1 MALTTISITTLEK
14 FPSVNLNKQVFT
26 RQKKRRH
33 FAPASYK
40 LIPLSASGEIL
51 EPDEP
56 LLTRVSFWKALQSW
70 KHVAVYCETKQ
81 AFLSCPNK
89 IEMPY
94 AFGAIYPV
102 AYRSTIGHLERF
114 EIQNRT
120 GTTLHSLRSSHNG
133 LHLVHLRNGG
143 LAFRAVMFPRMF
155 EIAPELDFSTNDP
168 RVKFVGVIDNSKR
181 VVMKLQPNEH
191 QDHRDDEEERMLDEK
206 VSRESSSITSS
217 NYPHNTQSALSLRDN
232 NYTRQAAFSVLQDIL
247 QDGLLRRTCTHFH
260 TDDKDCHYYVR
271 DKHGVVYMVVVAEGF
286 SRALAGECINDLRAI
301 YKKFTKRRGS
311 KHLRRSFD
319 NKTYGKN
326 LRRKNRDRI
335 ENELRFLVWNYN
347 EHNESICRHP
357 SLKKIF
363 DHMEEAIDIILNSK
377 NDGEVD
383 LEEKIRYFNGLA
395 DRFRKYMRILR
406 SKQVSKW
413 EHAMERAC
421 DNIMGIGKTYTV
433 ARGSRKSVGVFFP
446 ASRKRPRSP
455 PAA

>member
-1 MALTTISITTLEK
+1 MAITTISMTTLEK
-14 FPSVNLNKQVFT
+14 FPSINLNKQVFT
-26 RQKKRRH
+26 RQKKRRR
-33 FAPASYK
+33 FAPARYK

-56 LLTRVSFWKALQSW
+56 LLTRVSFWRALQSW

-94 AFGAIYPV
+94 ALGTIHPV

-120 GTTLHSLRSSHNG
+120 GTTLHSFRSSYNG
-133 LHLVHLRNGG
+133 LHLVRLRNGG
-143 LAFRAVMFPRMF
+143 LAFRAVMYPRMF
-155 EIAPELDFSTNDP
+155 EIAPELDFSTDDP

-191 QDHRDDEEERMLDEK
+191 QDHRDEEEERTLDETI
-206 VSRESSSITSS
+206 SRESSGITSS
-217 NYPHNTQSALSLRDN
+217 DYPHYTQSALSLRDN

-301 YKKFTKRRGS
+301 YKKFTKRRVS
-311 KHLRRSFD
+311 KHTRGKSPRR
-319 NKTYGKN
+319 N
-326 LRRKNRDRI
+326 RI

-363 DHMEEAIDIILNSK
+363 DHMEEAIDIILNSM
-377 NDGEVD
+377 NDDEVD
-383 LEEKIRYFNGLA
+383 LEDKIRYFNGIA

-413 EHAMERAC
+413 EHTMERAC

-433 ARGSRKSVGVFFP
+433 ARGSSKSVGVLTN
-446 ASRKRPRSP
+446 RSKP
-455 PAA
+455 LMWRNHVPSSKYQKGQKC